1 MEDTNAGCARR
12 VRPRLP
18 AALALTVL
26 LALAAGPAAA
36 ATRNGASGAGAQSIW
51 VGTLDCA
58 RDAMLQQV
66 RHPAEAAILA
76 SGRVALPGTGYS
88 FAIPELPGG
97 GKPVVTIVEGD
108 RSRRFVDH
116 SILFARDLDA
126 SPIAAVV
133 VTELPEPLQT
143 GSPRGAL
150 AAMMSLQLESA
161 RSVPGLPVT
170 FVHLLANPVAGLE
183 MLVPGRAPS
192 PCFPTSR
199 FTAQEALL
207 TTMGISQ
214 FVVDGQ
220 YLLEISLIVPQA
232 PGSSQATPA
241 HARAE
246 MDRFAE
252 AMGGGRTP
260 GLTPPPAQVR
270 APGRPHRAALTV
282 GGTSD

>member
-1 MEDTNAGCARR
+1 MEDTNAGGAHR
-12 VRPRLP
+12 VHPRLR
-18 AALALTVL
+18 AALALTVV
-26 LALAAGPAAA
+26 LALAAGPADA
-36 ATRNGASGAGAQSIW
+36 ATSDGAPGGGAQSIW
-51 VGTLDCA
+51 FGTLDCG

-108 RSRRFVDH
+108 RSRRFIDH

-126 SPIAAVV
+126 PPIAAVV

-143 GSPRGAL
+143 GSPSGTL
-150 AAMMSLQLESA
+150 VAMMSLQLESA

-170 FVHLLANPVAGLE
+170 FVHLSENPVAGLE

-192 PCFPTSR
+192 ACFPTSR
-199 FTAQEALL
+199 FNAQEDLL

-220 YLLEISLIVPQA
+220 YLLEVSLIVPQA

-241 HARAE
+241 QARAE
-246 MDRFAE
+246 IGRFAQ
-252 AMGGGRTP
+252 AMAGGRMS
-260 GLTPPPAQVR
+260 GLTPPPAQAR
-270 APGRPHRAALTV
+270 APGRPHQPGLTV
-282 GGTSD
+282 GGASD